1 MLEVDEEGVPF
12 AVQENVFG
20 AEVAVD
26 DTLLGALL
34 SLFAEGRKARAE
46 VLHHRQGIRVPHP
59 GDGAQELVPK
69 LTRLL
74 GAGLRVWYLMAAPET
89 PAPFQGTL
97 SKETKRKTPPLRGS
111 LTNLGVLKEETKQKD
126 LPLQG
131 FQSSLRN
138 PISPN

>member
-34 SLFAEGRKARAE
+34 SLFAEGRKACAE

-97 SKETKRKTPPLRGS
+97 RRPKEKRPVRGS

>member
-34 SLFAEGRKARAE
+34 SLFAEGRKACAE

-97 SKETKRKTPPLRGS
+97 RRPKEKTPGQGLSNESRS
-111 LTNLGVLKEETKQKD
+111 FERRNETER
-126 LPLQG
+126 PSPSG
-131 FQSSLRN
+131 
-138 PISPN
+138 ISIIPPKPYKP